1 MKKET
6 FLYSLLFAVSV
17 MAMNAQVLAPYK
29 YVPNTT
35 PEDDGLIPKH
45 DLHQNNNRVVPYSFL
60 RQDDMMWSTRHWE
73 EIHIH
78 EKINQ
83 GLYYPIEDLPDR
95 VALFNVLLNG
105 INEGSITE
113 VFDNDIF
120 TQPLTPQE
128 ILNKLYTIKEKKNE
142 FGEVVIRDS
151 LFVVPANVISWK
163 IKSDWYFDKQRGEMK
178 SRIIG
183 ICPVVQKDWEADA
196 EDLFWIWFPDT
207 RKALSQNLV
216 YNPENNNRRMTFD
229 QLFQMRYFNAVVIKE
244 DNMYDR
250 SITDYYKVE
259 GRETLLESRRIR
271 EELRD
276 YESSLWQY

>member
-6 FLYSLLFAVSV
+6 FLYSLLFAFSV

-105 INEGSITE
+105 INEGSIKE

-183 ICPVVQKDWEADA
+183 ICPVVQKDWEAA
-196 EDLFWIWFPDT
+196 PEDLFWIWFPDT